1 MEDRV
6 LDSQW
11 TSSSSLARDAERA
24 GCPNTPLGARGGSDS
39 LHRLCVEFE
48 ASGKLIGASNSAAEA
63 YPFLSEVDHA

>member
-24 GCPNTPLGARGGSDS
+24 GCPNTPLAPRGGS
-39 LHRLCVEFE
+39 LHRLCVGFE
-48 ASGKLIGASNSAAEA
+48 ASGKHIGASNSAAEA
-63 YPFLSEVDHA
+63 YPFPSEVDHA

>member
-6 LDSQW
+6 LDSHW

-24 GCPNTPLGARGGSDS
+24 GCPNTPPAPRGGS

-48 ASGKLIGASNSAAEA
+48 ASGKPIGASNSAAESC
-63 YPFLSEVDHA
+63 PFLSEIDHV